1 MAKRTAWEV
10 KETKDR
16 GGGATAHHSS
26 QGTKTRE
33 KKGKESKGT
42 SVQKGGFLGA
52 FIVLSVVKKKLCCVT
67 LTEHGVHLSRVC
79 LLHSDIGYMYFM

>member
-33 KKGKESKGT
+33 KKGKESKGAA
-42 SVQKGGFLGA
+42 VQKGGFSRA
-52 FIVLSVVKKKLCCVT
+52 FIVLSVVNIMLCNRAWGSFVKS
-67 LTEHGVHLSRVC
+67 LSAAQ
-79 LLHSDIGYMYFM
+79 L